1 MEVVNKNSVLSF
13 IERYKLH
20 HILFWACYHFV
31 WWTVHTGNPSDVLE
45 SFKAPH
51 SVIKYLGYVIYQAI
65 GIYFCLYV
73 LMPKYLIKGKYFK
86 FFTYVILIIF
96 AMAVLISANYFFA
109 ASFSNRSAYALF
121 KINPATPVTIFKKSA
136 LPSSI
141 SAMTL
146 GMSIKLAKNWIA
158 SQKRQQL
165 LEKEKLETELKFLK
179 SQFNPH
185 FLFNTINSIFVL
197 IHKNP
202 EMASESLVKF
212 SSLLR
217 YQLYE
222 CNSTYIPLK
231 NELAYIESFIELENL
246 RQNDNFDLELKL
258 PKLLEDTPIIAPFVL
273 IPFIENAFKHLS
285 EDAAQKKWIALRVS
299 VEKEQLYFELSNSA
313 NFEIQHHMPEGIS
326 YSGLGLK
333 NVKRRLQLV
342 YKDAHSVIIKKSK
355 DTYTVKLQLTLAKE
369 VMESLK
375 KISV

>member
-1 MEVVNKNSVLSF
+1 MEAVNKNSVFSF
-13 IERYKLH
+13 VERYKLH

-31 WWTVHTGNPSDVLE
+31 WWTVYTGSPSDVLE
-45 SFKAPH
+45 SFEAPH
-51 SVIKYLGYVIYQAI
+51 SIIKYLGYVIYQAI

-73 LMPKYLIKGKYFK
+73 LMPNYLIKGKYFK
-86 FFTYVILIIF
+86 FFTYVIF
-96 AMAVLISANYFFA
+96 VVMAMAVLISANYFLA
-109 ASFSNRSAYALF
+109 ASFSDHSAYVLF
-121 KINPATPVTIFKKSA
+121 NIDPATSVTVFKKNA

-146 GMSIKLAKNWIA
+146 GMSIKLAKNWVA

-197 IHKNP
+197 INKNP

-212 SSLLR
+212 SNLLR

-222 CNSTYIPLK
+222 CNSTYISLK
-231 NELAYIESFIELENL
+231 NELAYIQSFIELENL
-246 RQNDNFDLELKL
+246 RQNDNFDLALKL
-258 PKLLEDTPIIAPFVL
+258 PTLLEDTPIIAPFIL

-285 EDAAQKKWIALRVS
+285 EDAAQKKWVS
-299 VEKEQLYFELSNSA
+299 LHVSIEKEQLYVELSNSA
-313 NFEIQHHMPEGIS
+313 NFEIQHHMPEGVS

-333 NVKRRLQLV
+333 NVKRRLHLV

-355 DTYTVKLQLTLAKE
+355 DIYTVKLQITLVKE
-369 VMESLK
+369 VMEPLK
-375 KISV
+375 KISI